1 MTMTDDDLP
10 PESASAVTAVG
21 PSAGW
26 SVGDL
31 VAELAK
37 AEDDLR
43 NRPGDPQALDRVRV
57 LVRELRR
64 RRALMR
70 LQVGRAPLGGR

>member
-1 MTMTDDDLP
+1 MADDDLP
-10 PESASAVTAVG
+10 TEPAPAVTAVG

-26 SVGDL
+26 SVRDL
-31 VAELAK
+31 VAELAN

-43 NRPGDPQALDRVRV
+43 NRPGDPDAVDRMRE

-70 LQVGRAPLGGR
+70 LEVRRDPRVGR